1 MVRPGEVVAHQ
12 SSRNEGPLPG
22 SSGFSRRCSRSPCD
36 RDVRQLHG
44 CGVRQQTRR
53 HGVEACMFVDQPPS
67 EMDGVFRRPSRS
79 EVSSRRVQRP
89 GRCTQPSRASCGDR
103 VVSPPSGGESTS
115 SCVGQSVDR
124 PVRDLPQREAT
135 PVLLACPGSTGC
147 LRGCISSSLGRP
159 GLLRVPPFAL
169 VGRVVAR
176 VQQSSRV
183 AMTLVAPLW
192 PEKEWFADLLLLLTQ
207 PPLVLPCWDRLLRQ
221 PHCNLF
227 HQGAHALN
235 LHAWRLSSDTTESRA
250 FREGLLESCQ
260 GSSENLPLACTSRDG
275 RSSVVG
281 VVEGALL
288 QSTPLYL

>member
-1 MVRPGEVVAHQ
+1 
-12 SSRNEGPLPG
+12 
-22 SSGFSRRCSRSPCD
+22 
-36 RDVRQLHG
+36 
-44 CGVRQQTRR
+44 
-53 HGVEACMFVDQPPS
+53 MFVDQPPS
-67 EMDGVFRRPSRS
+67 AMDGVFRRPSRS

-115 SCVGQSVDR
+115 SYVGQSVDR
-124 PVRDLPQREAT
+124 PVRDLPQREAA
-135 PVLLACPGSTGC
+135 PILLACPGSTGR
-147 LRGCISSSLGRP
+147 LRGCVSSSLGRP
-159 GLLRVPPFAL
+159 GSLRVPSL
-169 VGRVVAR
+169 CSGRSGDRSRPAVIAGRDDSGRTSLAREGVVRRLA
-176 VQQSSRV
+176 
-183 AMTLVAPLW
+183 A
-192 PEKEWFADLLLLLTQ
+192 LLTQ

-288 QSTPLYL
+288 QSTPLFL